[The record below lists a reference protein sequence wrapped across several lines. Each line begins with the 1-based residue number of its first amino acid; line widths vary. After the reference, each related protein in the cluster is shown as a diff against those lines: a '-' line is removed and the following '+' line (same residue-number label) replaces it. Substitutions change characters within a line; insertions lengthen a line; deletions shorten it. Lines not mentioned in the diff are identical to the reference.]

1 VISLNIDIAPVR
13 AEIWLVNLNPTI
25 GSEIRK
31 TRPVVV
37 ISVDSIGKL
46 PIKLIA
52 PLTDWKPHFSLNPW
66 QVQVEPDSNNGL
78 VKTSAI
84 DVLQL
89 RGVDVQRFDRKLGIL
104 PPEIMREINLAI
116 ALVVDF
122 D

>member
-1 VISLNIDIAPVR
+1 MTSLSIDILPLR
-13 AEIWLVNLNPTI
+13 SEIWLVNLNPTI

-46 PIKLIA
+46 PLKLIA
-52 PLTDWKPHFSLNPW
+52 PVTDWKPHFELNPW
-66 QVQVEPDSNNGL
+66 QVRVEPDDNNGL
-78 VKTSAI
+78 TKTSAI

-89 RGVDVQRFDRKLGIL
+89 RGVDLQRFGRKLGIL
-104 PPEIMREINLAI
+104 PAEIMREINLAI
-116 ALVVDF
+116 ALIIDF

>member
-1 VISLNIDIAPVR
+1 VTSLNIDIPPVR
-13 AEIWLVNLNPTI
+13 ADIWLVNLNPTI

-31 TRPVVV
+31 TRPVVI

-66 QVQVEPDSNNGL
+66 QVRVEPDPNNGL
-78 VKTSAI
+78 VKTSAV

-89 RGVDVQRFDRKLGIL
+89 RGVDLQRFVRKIGIL
-104 PPEIMREINLAI
+104 PPETMREINLAI

>member
-1 VISLNIDIAPVR
+1 VTLLSIDVLPLR
-13 AEIWLVNLNPTI
+13 SEIWLVNLNPTI

-46 PIKLIA
+46 PLKLIA
-52 PLTDWKPHFSLNPW
+52 PVTDWKPHFELNPW
-66 QVQVEPDSNNGL
+66 QVRVEPDDNNGL
-78 VKTSAI
+78 TKISAI

-89 RGVDVQRFDRKLGIL
+89 RGVDLQRFVRKLGIL

>member
-1 VISLNIDIAPVR
+1 VTSLSIDVLPLR
-13 AEIWLVNLNPTI
+13 SESWLVNLNPTI

-46 PIKLIA
+46 PLKLIA
-52 PLTDWKPHFSLNPW
+52 PVTDWKPHFELNPW
-66 QVQVEPDSNNGL
+66 QVRVEPDENNGL
-78 VKTSAI
+78 TKTSAI

-89 RGVDVQRFDRKLGIL
+89 RGVDLQRFVRKLGIL
-104 PPEIMREINLAI
+104 PPEIMKEINLAI
-116 ALVVDF
+116 SLVVDF

>member
-1 VISLNIDIAPVR
+1 VTSLSIDIVPLR
-13 AEIWLVNLNPTI
+13 SEIWLVNLNPTI
-25 GSEIRK
+25 GLEIRK

-46 PIKLIA
+46 PLKLIA
-52 PLTDWKPHFSLNPW
+52 PVTDWKPHFELNPW
-66 QVQVEPDSNNGL
+66 QVRAEPDDNNGL
-78 VKTSAI
+78 TKTSAM

-89 RGVDVQRFDRKLGIL
+89 RGVDLQRFVRKLGVL

>member
-1 VISLNIDIAPVR
+1 MTSLNIDIPPVR
-13 AEIWLVNLNPTI
+13 ADIWLVNLNPTI

-52 PLTDWKPHFSLNPW
+52 PLTDWKPHFLLNPW
-66 QVQVEPDSNNGL
+66 QVRVEPDSNNGL
-78 VKTSAI
+78 LKTSAV

-89 RGVDVQRFDRKLGIL
+89 RGVDLQRFIHKLGIL
-104 PPEIMREINLAI
+104 SPETMREINLAI

>member
-1 VISLNIDIAPVR
+1 MTSLSIDVLPLR
-13 AEIWLVNLNPTI
+13 SESWLVNLNPTI

-46 PIKLIA
+46 PLKLIA
-52 PLTDWKPHFSLNPW
+52 PVTDWKPHFELNPW
-66 QVQVEPDSNNGL
+66 QVRVEPDENNGL
-78 VKTSAI
+78 TKTSAI

-89 RGVDVQRFDRKLGIL
+89 RGVDLQRFVRKLGIL
-104 PPEIMREINLAI
+104 PPEIMKEINLAI
-116 ALVVDF
+116 SLVVDF

>member
-1 VISLNIDIAPVR
+1 VTSLSIDVLPLR
-13 AEIWLVNLNPTI
+13 SEIWLVNLNPTI

-46 PIKLIA
+46 PLKLIA
-52 PLTDWKPHFSLNPW
+52 PVTDWKPHFELNPW
-66 QVQVEPDSNNGL
+66 QVRVEPDDNNGL
-78 VKTSAI
+78 TKTSAI

-89 RGVDVQRFDRKLGIL
+89 RGVDLQRFVRKLGIL

-116 ALVVDF
+116 ALVVGF
-122 D
+122 E

>member
-1 VISLNIDIAPVR
+1 VTSLSIDVLPLR
-13 AEIWLVNLNPTI
+13 SESWLVNLNPTI

-46 PIKLIA
+46 PLKLIA
-52 PLTDWKPHFSLNPW
+52 PVTDWKPHFELNPW
-66 QVQVEPDSNNGL
+66 QVRVEPDENNGL
-78 VKTSAI
+78 TKTSAI

-89 RGVDVQRFDRKLGIL
+89 RGVDLQRFVRKLGIL
-104 PPEIMREINLAI
+104 PPEIMKEINLAI

>member
-1 VISLNIDIAPVR
+1 MTSLSTEVLPLR

-37 ISVDSIGKL
+37 IIVDSIGKL
-46 PIKLIA
+46 PLKLIA
-52 PLTDWKPHFSLNPW
+52 PLTDWKQHFELNPW
-66 QVQVEPDSNNGL
+66 QVRVDADVNNGL
-78 VKTSAI
+78 TKISAV

-89 RGVDVQRFDRKLGIL
+89 RGVDLQRFVRKLGIL

>member
-1 VISLNIDIAPVR
+1 VTSLSIDILPLR
-13 AEIWLVNLNPTI
+13 SEIWLVNLNPTI

-46 PIKLIA
+46 PLKLIA
-52 PLTDWKPHFSLNPW
+52 PVTDWKPHFELNPW
-66 QVQVEPDSNNGL
+66 QVRVEPDENNGL
-78 VKTSAI
+78 TKISGV

-89 RGVDVQRFDRKLGIL
+89 RGVDLQRFVRKLGIL
-104 PPEIMREINLAI
+104 PPEIMKEINLAI